1 DGLRDDARQRH
12 LQFSVRAVVRRLPDG
27 QRHEPRP
34 LRQAAAMIAA
44 LALVAMFGLQAPGRV
59 ISDVRVHGN
68 HSTPD
73 AVVLE
78 IAGINVGDTA
88 TPETPGLVETRLR
101 RSGRFNDVEV
111 LARSRTLDGS
121 DMALVIIVR
130 EEYVLPIDEPGGGV
144 ARVAR
149 KIGNTPLFLPI
160 LDFGDYGFSYGLR
173 ASFVD
178 VTGQGSRVSVP
189 FTWGGEKRAAVE
201 YTHRF
206 GADGRVMADARASW
220 QRLENPFYE
229 IDDSRRTAEA
239 GVSWQIARSLRA
251 AAHAGVTDVSFDEI
265 DERFPWG
272 RASVTLDT
280 RLDPSLPRNAVYA
293 SIGV

>member
-1 DGLRDDARQRH
+1 RAHHALGGPGAGDDPPLRLRERRLRLSAGPVAHARRQRARRDVDGRAVRRRLAAGRHADGLRDDARQRH

-34 LRQAAAMIAA
+34 LRQAAAMTAA

-68 HSTPD
+68 RSTPD

-121 DMALVIIVR
+121 DMALGIIVR
-130 EEYVLPIDEPGGGV
+130 EEYVLPIDAPGGGV

-189 FTWGGEKRAAVE
+189 FTWGGEKRAA
-201 YTHRF
+201 
-206 GADGRVMADARASW
+206 
-220 QRLENPFYE
+220 
-229 IDDSRRTAEA
+229 
-239 GVSWQIARSLRA
+239 
-251 AAHAGVTDVSFDEI
+251 
-265 DERFPWG
+265 
-272 RASVTLDT
+272 
-280 RLDPSLPRNAVYA
+280 
-293 SIGV
+293 